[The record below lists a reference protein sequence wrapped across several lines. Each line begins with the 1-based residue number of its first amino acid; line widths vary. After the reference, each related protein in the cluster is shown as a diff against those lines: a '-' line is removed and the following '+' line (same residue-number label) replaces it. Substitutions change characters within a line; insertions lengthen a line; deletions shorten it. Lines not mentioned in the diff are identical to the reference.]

1 LTGAL
6 RDEEQAMEKRRRVVV
21 TGLGAISPVG
31 NTIEES
37 WQSVIAGRSGVATI
51 TRFDPADYETR
62 FAGEV
67 KGFEPDAV
75 LGRKEARR
83 MDRHVQL
90 GVAAAL
96 TARDNAGLAEASL
109 DPTRVGI
116 LMGTGMGA
124 MDTLEQGAET
134 LLTRGP
140 GRIGPF
146 FAPMSLPNMAA
157 GMGAIFL
164 GAKGPCFGS
173 VSACAAS
180 AHAIGES
187 VEMIRLGRADVMYAG
202 GAEAP
207 VTRLSVAGFGSMG
220 ALSTRND
227 APERASRPFDADRD
241 GFVLGEG
248 GAVLVLESLEH
259 AQQRGATILAEV
271 VGYAASDDANHMV
284 QPAPDGEGVARAM
297 RLALADAGMQP
308 TEIGYLNA
316 HATST
321 KIGEKYET
329 QAIKTVFGAYA
340 YQLPVSSTKSMTGHL
355 LGAAGALEAAF
366 CINALRT
373 GCLPPTINYETVD
386 PDCDL
391 DYVPN
396 TAREAKVQAVMN
408 NSLGF
413 GGHNVSVILKA
424 I

>member
-1 LTGAL
+1 M
-6 RDEEQAMEKRRRVVV
+6 DKRQRVVV
-21 TGLGAISPVG
+21 TGLGALSPVG
-31 NTIEES
+31 NSAAES
-37 WQSVIAGRSGVATI
+37 WAAVVAGRSGVATI

-67 KGFEPDAV
+67 KGFDPDAV
-75 LGRKEARR
+75 LGKKESRR
-83 MDRHVQL
+83 MDRHAQL

-96 TARDNAGLAEASL
+96 EARTNAHLADAEL
-109 DPTRVGI
+109 DPFRVGVS
-116 LMGTGMGA
+116 MGSGMGA
-124 MDTLEQGAET
+124 METLEQGAET

-157 GMGAIFL
+157 GMAAIFL
-164 GAKGPCFGS
+164 GAKGPCLGT
-173 VSACAAS
+173 VSACASS

-187 VEMIRLGRADVMYAG
+187 VEMIRRGVVDVMYAG

-207 VTRLSVAGFGSMG
+207 VTRLGVAGFGAMG
-220 ALSTRND
+220 ALSKRND

-248 GAVLVLESLEH
+248 AAVLVLESLEH
-259 AQQRGATILAEV
+259 AEKRGATILAEV
-271 VGYAASDDANHMV
+271 AGYAATDDANHMV
-284 QPAPDGEGVARAM
+284 QPAPDGEGVGRAM
-297 RLALADAGMQP
+297 RLALADAGLTP
-308 TEIGYLNA
+308 GDIGYLNA

-329 QAIKTVFGAYA
+329 QAIKSVFGERAYM
-340 YQLPVSSTKSMTGHL
+340 LPVSSTKSMTGHL
-355 LGAAGALEAAF
+355 LGAAGSLEATF
-366 CINALRT
+366 CINALRR

-386 PDCDL
+386 PECDL

-396 TAREAKVQAVMN
+396 SAREAKVRAVMN

-413 GGHNVSVILKA
+413 GGHNVSVIFTA
-424 I
+424 V

>member
-1 LTGAL
+1 M
-6 RDEEQAMEKRRRVVV
+6 DKRQRVVV
-21 TGLGAISPVG
+21 TGFGALSPVG
-31 NTIEES
+31 NSAAES
-37 WQSVIAGRSGVATI
+37 WAAVVAGRSGVATI

-67 KGFEPDAV
+67 KGFDPDAV
-75 LGRKEARR
+75 LGKKESRR
-83 MDRHVQL
+83 MDRHAQL

-96 TARDNAGLAEASL
+96 EARTNAHLADAGL
-109 DPTRVGI
+109 DPFRVGV
-116 LMGTGMGA
+116 LMGSGMGA
-124 MDTLEQGAET
+124 METLEQGAET

-157 GMGAIFL
+157 GMAAIFL
-164 GAKGPCFGS
+164 GAKGPCFGT
-173 VSACAAS
+173 VSACASS

-187 VEMIRLGRADVMYAG
+187 VEMIRRGVVDVMYAG

-207 VTRLSVAGFGSMG
+207 VTRLSVAGFGAMG
-220 ALSTRND
+220 ALSKRND

-248 GAVLVLESLEH
+248 AAVLVLESLEH
-259 AQQRGATILAEV
+259 AEKRGATILAEV
-271 VGYAASDDANHMV
+271 AGYAATDDANHMV
-284 QPAPDGEGVARAM
+284 QPAPDGEGVGRAM
-297 RLALADAGMQP
+297 RLALADAGLTP
-308 TEIGYLNA
+308 GDIGYLNA

-329 QAIKTVFGAYA
+329 QAIKSVFGERAYM
-340 YQLPVSSTKSMTGHL
+340 LPVSSTKSMTGHL
-355 LGAAGALEAAF
+355 LGAAGSLEATF
-366 CINALRT
+366 CINALRR

-386 PDCDL
+386 PECDL

-396 TAREAKVQAVMN
+396 TAREAKVRAVMN

-413 GGHNVSVILKA
+413 GGHNVSVIFTA
-424 I
+424 V

>member
-1 LTGAL
+1 
-6 RDEEQAMEKRRRVVV
+6 M
-21 TGLGAISPVG
+21 GAICPVG
-31 NTIEES
+31 NSIAEI
-37 WQSVIAGRSGVATI
+37 WPAIIAGKSGIAGI
-51 TRFDPADYETR
+51 TRFDASEYETR

-67 KGFEPDAV
+67 RGFEADAI

-83 MDRHVQL
+83 MDRHAQL

-96 TARDNAGLAEASL
+96 AVRDDGGLATADV
-109 DPTRVGI
+109 DPYRVGV

-124 MDTLEQGAET
+124 LETIEQGAET
-134 LLTRGP
+134 LFSQGP
-140 GRIGPF
+140 RRIGPF

-157 GMGAIFL
+157 GMAAIFL
-164 GAKGPCFGS
+164 QAKGPCIGT
-173 VSACAAS
+173 VSACASS
-180 AHAIGES
+180 AHAIGEGAQT
-187 VEMIRLGRADVMYAG
+187 IRRGVADIIYAG

-227 APERASRPFDADRD
+227 MPERASRPFDADRD

-248 GAVLVLESLEH
+248 AAVIVLESLDH
-259 AQQRGATILAEV
+259 ARARGARILAEV
-271 VGYAASDDANHMV
+271 AGYAASDDANHMV
-284 QPAPDGEGVARAM
+284 QPAPGGEGIGRAM
-297 RLALADAGMQP
+297 TLAMADAGLEP
-308 TEIGYLNA
+308 SAIGYVNA

-329 QAIKTVFGAYA
+329 QAIKSVFGDQAYSV
-340 YQLPVSSTKSMTGHL
+340 PVSSTKSMTGHL
-355 LGAAGALEAAF
+355 LGAAGSLEAAF
-366 CINALRT
+366 CVKALES

-396 TAREAKVQAVMN
+396 AARQADISAVMN

-413 GGHNVSVILKA
+413 GGHNVSLILTRP
-424 I
+424 